1 MEPNPILRMGSK
13 LLAKYLTKTVSTYQ
27 PFSVH
32 RTASLAAIM
41 QPGDILLVEG
51 DQRVSSAIKYL
62 TQSTWSHAAFYI
74 DKLPHATQSED
85 ESQDERK
92 YERKDGSNDED
103 NLLIEADL
111 ENGVIAVPLSK
122 YSKNNIRICRP
133 LNVTDSDREKLCLYM
148 ANAIGMKYDLKNIID
163 LMRYLLPNPP
173 VPRRW
178 RRRMLAL
185 GSGDP
190 TRAICSTVI
199 AKAFQSIQYPIL
211 PTRICTELEGS
222 IKRELMHIRHHSLFA
237 PRDFDIS
244 PYFQIVKPEL
254 YTEFNYLTID
264 WHTNSDE
271 PAIIDNDSNSET
283 KQS

>member
-1 MEPNPILRMGSK
+1 MEPNPVLRVGSK
-13 LLAKYLTKTVSTYQ
+13 LLAKYLTKTVSSYQ

-51 DQRVSSAIKYL
+51 DQRISSAIKYL

-74 DKLPHATQSED
+74 DKMPHRTEADTTEA
-85 ESQDERK
+85 
-92 YERKDGSNDED
+92 GSDN

-111 ENGVIAVPLSK
+111 ENGVITVPLAK

-133 LNVTDSDREKLCLYM
+133 LNLTDSDLDKLCLYM
-148 ANAIGMKYDLKNIID
+148 ANGIGMKYDLKNITD

-190 TRAICSTVI
+190 TRAICSTLI
-199 AKAFQSIQYPIL
+199 AQAFQSIQYPIL
-211 PTRICTELEGS
+211 PTRICTELEGN
-222 IKRELMHIRHHSLFA
+222 IARELMHIRHHSLFA
-237 PRDFDIS
+237 PRDFDLS
-244 PYFQIVKPEL
+244 PYFQIIKPEL
-254 YTEFNYLTID
+254 YTEFNYQTID
-264 WHTNSDE
+264 WHTNPDGSAVVDSDVAPE
-271 PAIIDNDSNSET
+271 A
-283 KQS
+283 KQA